1 MASVGGCCAC
11 SLAAGQLRLLALLAV
26 ISCIVCSENGYRYP
40 RDSPIFSRAAVESG
54 QQFGRL
60 ASAQQPSLPTTS
72 SEAGSGRPS
81 ATGATT
87 TFSWPA
93 APSYPVQAQE
103 LPGQDADT
111 RVQTAMLC
119 PSGPTGLWCHRRL
132 YQTLPYRLG
141 GLSPGLLRWDGL
153 PGGRTAWTRR
163 RGWWCSWPWG
173 TQTAMRERRWS
184 ISVGLQLLCN

>member
-1 MASVGGCCAC
+1 MTWTVEWSSPAQGLGSASSCQQEAKEFFRGVFPCCHRVLLNNFLDVFSSSLVRAFAKGECAC
-11 SLAAGQLRLLALLAV
+11 SLATGQLRVLALLAF
-26 ISCIVCSENGYRYP
+26 ISCIMCSENGYRYP

-93 APSYPVQAQE
+93 ALSYPVQAQE

-119 PSGPTGLWCHRRL
+119 PSGPTGL
-132 YQTLPYRLG
+132 
-141 GLSPGLLRWDGL
+141 
-153 PGGRTAWTRR
+153 
-163 RGWWCSWPWG
+163 
-173 TQTAMRERRWS
+173 
-184 ISVGLQLLCN
+184 